1 MGHVRTPYNWK
12 KYVYHRGCSFSI
24 QSILQNG
31 LILGGHGKR
40 QRTADGLLHTALT
53 LLVEIPMNKN
63 LVMVALFFRK
73 CTTSHWKRKQDA
85 VSYCSFGRRSHTQSL
100 YTVQYQ
106 VITST
111 ELFFKRISN
120 IVRKSL
126 ESTTCAKSHTQKQL
140 AIAAAAAAAID
151 SGGRDLHM
159 ETCARQNGDKGC
171 QRQHKMIKL
180 AQGDLCK
187 ILSMSRC
194 YLTR

>member
-111 ELFFKRISN
+111 ELFFKTDIEYCS
-120 IVRKSL
+120 K
-126 ESTTCAKSHTQKQL
+126 ESRVHDLRQKSHSKT
-140 AIAAAAAAAID
+140 IGNR
-151 SGGRDLHM
+151 SSSSSSNRFGR
-159 ETCARQNGDKGC
+159 T
-171 QRQHKMIKL
+171 
-180 AQGDLCK
+180 
-187 ILSMSRC
+187 
-194 YLTR
+194 